1 MSSDQEGAGPE
12 QRSGDLRDKALR
24 ALRMLLI
31 SRGRPGIK
39 GWELRRHFGPGYLRV
54 LEVVKVEA
62 SKLGLELRSVED
74 EEGKGPDFAR
84 YMLVTSEA
92 AAEVGSPLTMVE
104 AAALALIVTFVYG
117 GRNEVPLKEVRQ
129 ALYAKLNKW
138 RADQALYRL
147 SRLGY
152 IEVDDD
158 VVRLGWR
165 TRAEVNVER
174 LARVLVAIRSGE
186 DGRSSP

>member
-1 MSSDQEGAGPE
+1 MSSEEGAAPE

-84 YMLVTSEA
+84 YMLVTSEP

-152 IEVDDD
+152 IDIDDD
-158 VVRLGWR
+158 IVRLGWR

-174 LARVLVAIRSGE
+174 LARALVAIRSGG
-186 DGRSSP
+186 DGRPSP